1 VIALDYDYELA
12 IVGAGPAGFAAG
24 IYATRAGISAVIF
37 DLGAGGGL
45 LALSPLIE
53 NYPGFPSIP
62 GMELSDKMRAH
73 LENYMQVNMAEQ
85 VKKLEVKED
94 SVILTTPKKE
104 YFVGAVLLAT
114 GTVHRRLGIP
124 GEGKLSGRGVSYCA
138 ICDGPFFK
146 GKKAIV
152 VGGGNSALIEAIA
165 LKQMDLDVSVVH
177 RRDVLRAED
186 AYKDRAEEV
195 GVNIMYQTH
204 VEEIMGEDKVEKVL
218 LHDVKDEHHSEM
230 DLDAVFVSI
239 GEEPQNQLAQQVGC
253 ELDKSGFIVT
263 DKNCRTTVKRI
274 YAAGDITGGLRQ
286 IVTACAEGAI
296 AALTS
301 MEVLG
306 KVYPY

>member
-1 VIALDYDYELA
+1 
-12 IVGAGPAGFAAG
+12 
-24 IYATRAGISAVIF
+24 VIF
-37 DLGAGGGL
+37 DSGAGGGL

-73 LENYMQVNMAEQ
+73 LENYMQVNMAEE
-85 VKKLEVKED
+85 VKGLEVKD
-94 SVILTTPKKE
+94 DGVVVTTPKKE

-114 GTVHRRLGIP
+114 GTVHRRLGVS

-186 AYKDRAEEV
+186 AYKERAEEV
-195 GVNIMYQTH
+195 GVPIMYQTH

-218 LHDVKDEHHSEM
+218 LHDVKDEHHTEM
-230 DLDAVFVSI
+230 EVDAVFVSI
-239 GEEPQNQLAQQVGC
+239 GEEPQNQLARQVGC
-253 ELDKSGFIVT
+253 KLDKGGFVVT

-296 AALTS
+296 AALTT

>member
-1 VIALDYDYELA
+1 M
-12 IVGAGPAGFAAG
+12 
-24 IYATRAGISAVIF
+24 IF
-37 DLGAGGGL
+37 DSGAGGGL

-73 LENYMQVNMAEQ
+73 LENYMNVNMAEE

-94 SVILTTPKKE
+94 GVIVTTPKKE

-114 GTVHRRLGIP
+114 GTVHRRLGIS
-124 GEGKLSGRGVSYCA
+124 GEGRLSGRGVSYCA

-165 LKQMDLDVSVVH
+165 LKQMGLDVTVIH

-195 GVNIMYQTH
+195 GVNIMFQTH
-204 VEEIMGEDKVEKVL
+204 VEEIFGEDKVEKVL
-218 LHDVKDEHHSEM
+218 LHNVKDQHHSEM
-230 DLDAVFVSI
+230 DIDAVFVAI

-253 ELDKSGFIVT
+253 ELDKNGFVVT
-263 DKNCRTTVKRI
+263 DKNMRTSVARI

-296 AALTS
+296 AALTT